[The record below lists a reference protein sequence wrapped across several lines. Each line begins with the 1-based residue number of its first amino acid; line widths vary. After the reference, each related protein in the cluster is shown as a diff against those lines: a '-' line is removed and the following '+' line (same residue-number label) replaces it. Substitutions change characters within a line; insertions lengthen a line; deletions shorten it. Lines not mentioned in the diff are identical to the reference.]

1 MAAIGIAYGQ
11 RMQRANQVLV
21 DVAKTASVYWDVLQ
35 RCLDVAVDLRPL
47 AVQAGLC
54 LGCEVCGE
62 TFPNIPGGG

>member
-1 MAAIGIAYGQ
+1 
-11 RMQRANQVLV
+11 V

-35 RCLDVAVDLRPL
+35 RCLDVAVDLCTL

-62 TFPNIPGGG
+62 TFPNIPGGD